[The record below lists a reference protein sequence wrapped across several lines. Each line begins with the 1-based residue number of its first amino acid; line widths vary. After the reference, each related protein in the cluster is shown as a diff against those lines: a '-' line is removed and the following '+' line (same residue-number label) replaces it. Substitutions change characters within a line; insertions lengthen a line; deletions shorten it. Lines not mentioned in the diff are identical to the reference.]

1 MSTAKR
7 LHYAYDDYLAL
18 LDQAAIKL
26 EYCEGVI
33 YAMAGGTPAHAELSA
48 AAIALLRGARPEGCR
63 VYSSDLK
70 VRIEA
75 TDLSTFPDAS
85 VVCGGLAASA
95 LDANAVTNP
104 SILVEV
110 SSRSTEDYDR
120 GDKLSHYKQI
130 PALRAVI
137 FVAHREARV
146 TVVERA
152 TAGWDE
158 REVRAGEV
166 VGLRSPAVTFAV
178 DDLYRGVVLDAR

>member
-7 LHYAYDDYLAL
+7 LHYAYDEYLAL
-18 LDQAAIKL
+18 LDQSAIKL

-33 YAMAGGTPAHAELSA
+33 YAMAGGTPAHADLSA
-48 AAIALLRGARPEGCR
+48 GMIALLRGALPADCR

-85 VVCGGLAASA
+85 VVCGGLDASA

-120 GDKLSHYKQI
+120 GDKLSHYKQL
-130 PALRAVI
+130 PSLRAVLL
-137 FVAHREARV
+137 VSHRMARV
-146 TVVERA
+146 TVVERSA
-152 TAGWDE
+152 RGWDE
-158 REVRAGEV
+158 RDVRAGESV
-166 VGLRSPAVTFAV
+166 ELASPALRFAV